1 MPRVS
6 PLPSSALPKDIA
18 AIYDKFATGYGA
30 FGDQAAVLAHVP
42 PALDHLY
49 RMLFELRERSGV
61 PFRYIELAVVTV
73 SKLNACS
80 YCVSHHAP
88 LLTIEGVPPDAVT
101 QLPSWDHPQ
110 LEEVDR
116 IVVMYANLV
125 TTQAGRIRE
134 DMFRQLRAHF
144 SESQIVELTLRIAL
158 AGFFNRF
165 NDALQIDD
173 GRAAAELA
181 LTSSNTD

>member
-6 PLPSSALPKDIA
+6 LLPSSVLPDDIA
-18 AIYDKFATGYGA
+18 AVYDKFASGYGS
-30 FGDQAAVLAHVP
+30 FEEQAAVLAHVP

-49 RMLFELRERSGV
+49 RMLFALRERSGV
-61 PFRYIELAVVTV
+61 AFRYIELAVVTV

-80 YCVSHHAP
+80 YCVLHHTP
-88 LLTIEGVPPDAVT
+88 LLTIEGVPPDAVAH
-101 QLPSWDHPQ
+101 LPQWDHPGF
-110 LEEVDR
+110 EPVDR

-125 TTQAGRIRE
+125 TTQAGRIR
-134 DMFRQLRAHF
+134 DDVFRQLRAHF
-144 SESQIVELTLRIAL
+144 TESQIVELTLRIAL

-181 LTSSNTD
+181 LPSSNID